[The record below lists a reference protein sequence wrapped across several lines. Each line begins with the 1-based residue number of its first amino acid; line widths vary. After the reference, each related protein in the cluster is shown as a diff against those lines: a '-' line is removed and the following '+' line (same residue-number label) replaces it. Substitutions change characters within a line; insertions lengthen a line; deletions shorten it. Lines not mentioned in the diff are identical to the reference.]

1 MEPSWMK
8 QISSQTVCDF
18 FYAFFI
24 TYATL
29 LVLLIVSGGYLAL
42 YAKLPKG
49 MELPVL
55 VGYIVVVTI
64 AVVEVLFFYII
75 CDRSLWSPP
84 PQSSA

>member
-1 MEPSWMK
+1 MEPSWIK
-8 QISSQTVCDF
+8 QISNQTVCNF

-24 TYATL
+24 IYAI
-29 LVLLIVSGGYLAL
+29 LVVFLIVSGTYLAL

-55 VGYIVVVTI
+55 FGYIVAGTITVVK
-64 AVVEVLFFYII
+64 VLFFYII
-75 CDRSLWSPP
+75 CDRTLLSPP